1 MDTLSIFFFNSYF
14 LDVVEKNP
22 KPFFFKFRESSPFL
36 YIILN
41 GAQNFKF
48 VGFIYVTLIGWFL

>member
-48 VGFIYVTLIGWFL
+48 VGFIYVTLIG